1 MRLTLLILLILIA
14 GAVTFCFWGK
24 RSQTYRDN
32 KVIGGEITRPINAL
46 AVHLSKPKY
55 LTIGGK
61 TYTGVR
67 GLPPYYLD
75 VPELNA
81 VLFVT
86 EQKNHNVVFHVVNL
100 ETKRDIQ
107 IDADSSGFGRRI
119 GSGGKAG
126 DPGTDYIEG
135 VQTKRITVTMRSL
148 DWKETM
154 VLNLATKS
162 IERRETLYLDA
173 SGQVTNRSVQTNVT
187 LPNR

>member
-1 MRLTLLILLILIA
+1 MRSALLFLLVLIA
-14 GAVTFCFWGK
+14 GALAFCFWGK
-24 RSQTYRDN
+24 QVQTYRDT
-32 KVIGGEITRPINAL
+32 KVTAGEITRPIDGL

-61 TYTGVR
+61 SYAGVR
-67 GLPPYYLD
+67 GVPPYYLD

-81 VLFVT
+81 ILFVT
-86 EQKNHNVVFHVVNL
+86 EQKNHNVVFHLVNL
-100 ETKRDIQ
+100 ENKQDIQ
-107 IDADSSGFGRRI
+107 IEADSSGFGRSI

-126 DPGTDYIEG
+126 EPGTDYIEG
-135 VQTKRITVTMRSL
+135 VQSNRITVAMRSL

-173 SGQVTNRSVQTNVT
+173 TGQVTNRSVQTNVT